1 MAGDKSD
8 KPWEYTLRKYVLLL
22 ATVVATLTYSS
33 AFSPPGGV
41 WQDTDAGHLAG
52 DPIIRDTHY
61 RRYLVFFYCNA
72 SGFASSLVVIIL
84 ILLLS
89 VQHEDMS
96 GASIWTWRHTL
107 VPLRVVMAL
116 DLLSILGAYAAATCR
131 DAVTTTYSTLLV
143 VGVFAYLMVQ
153 VALSS
158 SARRRR
164 EQQIDA
170 GSGDADA
177 DADHEVLSERPRK
190 VLMLLATFA
199 VSVTYVSGLSTPG
212 GFWDGSQAGHAA
224 GDAVLQDYNRARLV
238 TFFLCNTTAF
248 VASLLIILLLLD
260 KKLRANAGLR
270 SHELYGCIVVA
281 LAGLVAAYAAGSC
294 RDAETTAYVVV
305 LVAVVLGYMLFQVYF
320 AVKVVEATRKSNLWQ
335 CLVSVYAAASGWLR
349 AIAAASHCFRR
360 QAPERHPAEIA
371 RYDTAK
377 LWNPLLITTVFHSC

>member
-1 MAGDKSD
+1 
-8 KPWEYTLRKYVLLL
+8 
-22 ATVVATLTYSS
+22 
-33 AFSPPGGV
+33 
-41 WQDTDAGHLAG
+41 
-52 DPIIRDTHY
+52 
-61 RRYLVFFYCNA
+61 
-72 SGFASSLVVIIL
+72 
-84 ILLLS
+84 
-89 VQHEDMS
+89 
-96 GASIWTWRHTL
+96 
-107 VPLRVVMAL
+107 
-116 DLLSILGAYAAATCR
+116 
-131 DAVTTTYSTLLV
+131 
-143 VGVFAYLMVQ
+143 
-153 VALSS
+153 
-158 SARRRR
+158 
-164 EQQIDA
+164 
-170 GSGDADA
+170 
-177 DADHEVLSERPRK
+177 
-190 VLMLLATFA
+190 MLLATFA

-294 RDAETTAYVVV
+294 RDAETTAYVVI

-335 CLVSVYAAASGWLR
+335 WLVSVYAVASGWLR